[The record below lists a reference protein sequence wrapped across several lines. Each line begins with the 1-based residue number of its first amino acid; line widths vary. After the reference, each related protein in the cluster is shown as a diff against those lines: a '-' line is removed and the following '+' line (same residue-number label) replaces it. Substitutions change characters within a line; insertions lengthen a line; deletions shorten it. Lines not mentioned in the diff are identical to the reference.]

1 MTWTNWMQR
10 LLVTLGCALAPWATA
25 QPRSACDAAEA
36 SVVLRAEATPSDAR
50 AVAFDALHLRW
61 PGVEASGRFR
71 LLHSLNARLRAG
83 VGQRAGG
90 FDAALPLTVARQL
103 PAVAQR
109 FGWVGSGVDLVL
121 RPADRTRLRSLL
133 RGQLLLVQEDATGR
147 VQRVTRVQTAA
158 ALDDLYAAAEATSAA
173 LGATPGDAG
182 TRFRLWAPT
191 AQRVALCLYDGG
203 RSHGNVAS
211 PLSLTPR
218 GGAGGA
224 KPIPGGRSQ
233 AAERLAMQRD
243 AATGVWS
250 TQDPRDLSGRYYS
263 YLVEVVAPG
272 AGLVRNRV
280 TDPYSLS
287 LNADSQRSFVARLDA
302 PALKPPGWDGHAR
315 PAPLAASTEMVIY
328 ELHLRDFSIGDATVP
343 AEQRGKYLAFTA
355 SDSNGMRH
363 LKRLVEAG
371 LTDVH
376 LLPVFD
382 FASVPESGCITPEV
396 DGPVDGPN
404 PQAQVTSGAA
414 ADCYNWG
421 YDPWH
426 FAAPEGSYASDAD
439 DGARRVIE
447 FRHMVQSLHGAGLR
461 VGMDVVYNHTS
472 ASGQAPKSVLDRI
485 VPGYY
490 QRLDAA
496 GAVEHSTCC
505 ENTATEHRMMARLMM
520 DTAVVWAR
528 QHGIDSFRFDLMGHQ
543 PRAAMESLRRSVEAA
558 TGRRVDLIGEG
569 WNFGEVA
576 DSRRF
581 VQASQLS
588 LNGSGIGTFSDRGR
602 DAVRGGGAADNGVDQ
617 ILNQGY
623 INGLSYDP
631 NRQAVG
637 RATREDL
644 LRAADMV
651 RVGLAGSQRGYVLQT
666 AFGQSLPLE
675 RLVYGGNQPAGYASQ
690 PAEVVN
696 YVENHDNQTLFDANA
711 FKLPS
716 TTSREDRARVQHL
729 GSAIVAF
736 SQGIAYFHAGQEL
749 LRSKSMDRN
758 SFDSGDHFNRLD
770 YSLADNGFGVGLPPQ
785 ASNGASWPLMQPLL
799 ADAASIKPDSEL
811 IRWTRDAFVDL
822 LRIRASSSLFRLR
835 TSADVQARLHFH
847 NVGPAQ
853 EPTVLVAQLD
863 GRGYPGAGFSE
874 LVYLVNVDKA
884 AHTLDIDALKD
895 KAYRLHPV
903 HRGNAAADRRA
914 AQASYAPATG
924 SFMVPARTAVV
935 FTLP

>member
-1 MTWTNWMQR
+1 
-10 LLVTLGCALAPWATA
+10 
-25 QPRSACDAAEA
+25 
-36 SVVLRAEATPSDAR
+36 
-50 AVAFDALHLRW
+50 
-61 PGVEASGRFR
+61 
-71 LLHSLNARLRAG
+71 
-83 VGQRAGG
+83 
-90 FDAALPLTVARQL
+90 
-103 PAVAQR
+103 
-109 FGWVGSGVDLVL
+109 
-121 RPADRTRLRSLL
+121 
-133 RGQLLLVQEDATGR
+133 
-147 VQRVTRVQTAA
+147 
-158 ALDDLYAAAEATSAA
+158 
-173 LGATPGDAG
+173 
-182 TRFRLWAPT
+182 
-191 AQRVALCLYDGG
+191 
-203 RSHGNVAS
+203 
-211 PLSLTPR
+211 
-218 GGAGGA
+218 
-224 KPIPGGRSQ
+224 
-233 AAERLAMQRD
+233 MQRD
-243 AATGVWS
+243 PATGVWS
-250 TQDPRDLSGRYYS
+250 TQVRRDLSGRYYS

-272 AGLVRNRV
+272 SGLVRNRV

-287 LNADSQRSFVARLDA
+287 LNADSQRSFVARLNS
-302 PALKPPGWDGHAR
+302 PALKPSGWDGHAR
-315 PAPLAASTEMVIY
+315 PAALAASTDMVIY

-355 SDSNGMRH
+355 TASAGMRH
-363 LKRLVEAG
+363 LRRLADAG

-382 FASVPESGCITPEV
+382 FASVPESGCTTPRV
-396 DGPVDGPN
+396 DGVADSAAQ
-404 PQAQVTSGAA
+404 QAAVVAGAA

-426 FAAPEGSYASDAD
+426 FGAPEGSYASDAD
-439 DGARRVIE
+439 DGARRIVE
-447 FRHMVQSLHGAGLR
+447 FRRMVQALHAAGLR
-461 VGMDVVYNHTS
+461 VGMDMVYNHTS
-472 ASGQAPKSVLDRI
+472 ASGQAPKSVLDRV

-505 ENTATEHRMMARLMM
+505 ENTATEQRMMARLMV

-543 PRAAMESLRRSVEAA
+543 PRAAMEALRRSVEAA

-576 DSRRF
+576 NGRRF

-588 LNGSGIGTFSDRGR
+588 LGGSGIGTFSDRGR
-602 DAVRGGGAADNGVDQ
+602 DAARGGGAADNGVDQ
-617 ILNQGY
+617 ILKQGY
-623 INGLSYDP
+623 INGLYYDP
-631 NRQAVG
+631 NRQAEG

-651 RVGLAGSQRGYVLQT
+651 RVGLAGSLRGYVLP
-666 AFGQSLPLE
+666 AASGDSLPME

-690 PAEVVN
+690 PSEVVN
-696 YVENHDNQTLFDANA
+696 YVENHDNQTLFDANV
-711 FKLPS
+711 FKLPR

-770 YSLADNGFGVGLPPQ
+770 FSLSDNGFGAGLPPQ

-822 LRIRASSSLFRLR
+822 LRIRASSTLFRLR
-835 TSADVQARLHFH
+835 TAAEVQSRLRFH

-863 GRGYPGAGFSE
+863 GRGHPGAGFSD
-874 LVYLVNVDKA
+874 LVYLVNVDKV

-895 KAYRLHPV
+895 KAYQLHPV
-903 HRGNAAADRRA
+903 HRDSAAADQRA
-914 AQASYAPATG
+914 AQARYAPATG
-924 SFMVPARTAVV
+924 SFTVPARSAVV
-935 FTLP
+935 FVLP